1 MNLDRRLLRETRMA
15 TRSLL
20 AVALC
25 SWLAGVF
32 LVGQA
37 FTLSQV
43 VAQVFLEGAMLRDL
57 LGWLAGFVALAAAR
71 SALVWGGQVAA
82 QHLAGVMKRE
92 LRIRFTK
99 QLFVLGPAYVQGE
112 RTGELVTTALEGI
125 EALDA
130 YFGQYLPQLFNAAL
144 VPLTFLVLISPLDP
158 ISGVIM
164 AVTAPLIPFFMVLI
178 GSQAEQLTRRQ
189 WRALR
194 YLSAHFLDVL
204 QGLTT
209 LKVLGRSV
217 QQAEIIA
224 RISDEYRQRTMAVLR
239 VTFLS
244 ALMLEMLA
252 TLGTAIVAVEVG
264 LRLLYGSLSFQQAF
278 FVLLLAPEFYMPL
291 RTLGAR
297 FHAGVAGA
305 TAAQRI
311 YQVLET
317 SPASPSQV
325 QHVEGVPTTTLVTP
339 VIAERTSTPALIAHV
354 PIRFVD
360 VHFAYEDGT
369 RPALRGVSFDLLPG
383 QKAALVGPSGSGK
396 STVVQLLL
404 RFIEPQQGNIYVG
417 DMPLASIDPVRW
429 RAQVAWVPQQP
440 YLLNASVM
448 DNIRLGRPNATIEE
462 VIAAARLAHVD
473 AFIRELPDGYDTL
486 IGERGARLSGGQ
498 AQRIAIARA
507 FLKDAPLLILDEATS
522 SLDAHHEEL
531 VQASLAQ
538 LMHRRTVLVV
548 AHRLTT
554 TQDADV
560 IWVLSGGRIVEHGC
574 HTELLTRQGL
584 YYRLVTAY
592 GTM

>member
-1 MNLDRRLLRETRMA
+1 MNLDRRLLRETRQS
-15 TRSLL
+15 TPSLL

-25 SWLAGVF
+25 CWLAGVL

-37 FTLSQV
+37 WALSQV
-43 VAQVFLEGAMLRDL
+43 VARAFLEGATLHD
-57 LGWLAGFVALAAAR
+57 VAIGLSAFAVCAVVR
-71 SALVWGGQVAA
+71 SALVWGGQIAA
-82 QHLAGVMKRE
+82 QHLAGTVKHS
-92 LRIRFTK
+92 LRTRFAA
-99 QLFVLGPAYVQGE
+99 QLVALGPAYAQGE
-112 RTGELVTTALEGI
+112 RSGELVTTALEGI

-130 YFGQYLPQLFNAAL
+130 YFGQYLPQLFHAAL
-144 VPLTFLVLISPLDP
+144 VPLTFLLLIAPLDP
-158 ISGVIM
+158 ISGILM

-189 WRALR
+189 WRTLR
-194 YLSAHFLDVL
+194 TMGAHFLDVL

-209 LKVLGRSV
+209 LKILGRSAE
-217 QQAEIIA
+217 QADTIA
-224 RISDEYRQRTMAVLR
+224 RISDAYRQRTMAVLR

-311 YQVLET
+311 YQVLEA
-317 SPASPSQV
+317 SPAVPQAATQPAASLSTLAPYERALPSV
-325 QHVEGVPTTTLVTP
+325 AG
-339 VIAERTSTPALIAHV
+339 V
-354 PIRFVD
+354 PIRFVE

-383 QKAALVGPSGSGK
+383 QKVALVGPSGSGK

-404 RFIEPQQGNIYVG
+404 RFIEPQQGTIYVG
-417 DMPLASIDPVRW
+417 DVPLTSLDPTWW
-429 RAQVAWVPQQP
+429 RTQVAWVPQQP
-440 YLLNASVM
+440 YLLNASIA
-448 DNIRLGRPNATIEE
+448 DNIRLGQPDATLEE
-462 VIAAARLAHVD
+462 VIAAARLAHAD
-473 AFIRELPDGYDTL
+473 TFIREMPDGYDTL

-531 VQASLAQ
+531 LHASLAQ
-538 LMHRRTVLVV
+538 LMRGRTVLVI

-560 IWVLSGGRIVEHGC
+560 IWVLSEGRIVEHGR
-574 HTELLTRQGL
+574 HRALLARRGL
-584 YYRLVTAY
+584 YYQLATACGPMQVT
-592 GTM
+592 T

>member
-1 MNLDRRLLRETRMA
+1 MNLDRRLLRETRQA
-15 TRSLL
+15 TPSLL

-25 SWLAGVF
+25 GWLAGAL

-37 FTLSQV
+37 WALSQV
-43 VAQVFLEGAMLRDL
+43 VAQAFLEGAMLRDVAI
-57 LGWLAGFVALAAAR
+57 WLVAFAVCAVAR

-82 QHLAGVMKRE
+82 QHLASTIKHN
-92 LRIRFTK
+92 LRARFAA
-99 QLFVLGPAYVQGE
+99 QLVALGPTYAQGE
-112 RTGELVTTALEGI
+112 RSGELVTTALEGI

-144 VPLTFLVLISPLDP
+144 VPLTFLLLIAPLDP
-158 ISGVIM
+158 ISGILM

-194 YLSAHFLDVL
+194 IMGAHFLDVL

-209 LKVLGRSV
+209 LKVLGRSTE
-217 QQAEIIA
+217 QTETIA
-224 RISDEYRQRTMAVLR
+224 RISDAYRQRTMAVLR

-317 SPASPSQV
+317 PLAMPQIEAPSTAS
-325 QHVEGVPTTTLVTP
+325 L
-339 VIAERTSTPALIAHV
+339 PALTTHTRTLPSV
-354 PIRFVD
+354 TDLPIRFVD
-360 VHFAYEDGT
+360 VHFAYQDGM
-369 RPALRGVSFDLLPG
+369 RPALRGVSLELLPG

-404 RFIEPQQGNIYVG
+404 RFIEPQQGSIYVG
-417 DMPLASIDPVRW
+417 NVPLDSLDPTWW
-429 RAQVAWVPQQP
+429 RMQVAWVPQLP
-440 YLLNASVM
+440 YLLNASVA
-448 DNIRLGRPNATIEE
+448 DNIRLGRPDATMEE
-462 VIAAARLAHVD
+462 VIAAARLAHAD
-473 AFIRELPDGYDTL
+473 TFIRELPAGYDTL

-531 VQASLAQ
+531 LQASIAQ
-538 LMHRRTVLVV
+538 LMYGRTVLVI

-560 IWVLSGGRIVEHGC
+560 IWVLSEGRIAEHGR
-574 HTELLTRQGL
+574 HHELLARQGL
-584 YYRLVTAY
+584 YYRLATTY
-592 GTM
+592 GPL